1 MIVYYF
7 QMTQLKYSARHCY
20 TYFYDNWIMLQ
31 PEIVLGFIG
40 QHTLKSEESIFFFF
54 C

>member
-1 MIVYYF
+1 
-7 QMTQLKYSARHCY
+7 
-20 TYFYDNWIMLQ
+20 MLQ

-54 C
+54 ANTDSSDTL